1 MDVPMNAMIYTAD
14 RLENLYF
21 TPSCHCS
28 LSHRKLVLTRAGQKG
43 QLVVQGDD
51 YVLQLICDNLTS
63 GVRETVLRA
72 LLSRLP
78 DAAVF
83 GRMMEG
89 KYIE

>member
-1 MDVPMNAMIYTAD
+1 MDMSMNAMIYTAD

-21 TPSCHCS
+21 SPSYHGT
-28 LSHRKLVLTRAGQKG
+28 LGHHKLVLTRAGQKE
-43 QLVVQGDD
+43 QLVVRGDD

-72 LLSRLP
+72 LLARLP
-78 DAAVF
+78 DAAIF
-83 GRMMEG
+83 DRMIEG

>member
-1 MDVPMNAMIYTAD
+1 MPMNAMIYTAD
-14 RLENLYF
+14 HLENLYF
-21 TPSCHCS
+21 SPSCHGV
-28 LSHRKLVLTRAGQKG
+28 LSYHKLVLTRAGQKE
-43 QLVVQGDD
+43 QLVVRGDD

-78 DAAVF
+78 DAGIF
-83 GRMMEG
+83 DRMMEG